1 MKRTVFTAVLI
12 LLILALFS
20 CASNG
25 AQEDAFVDPN
35 LANASSENASDEQFE
50 ELFGQYIET
59 AQGPSIRKVL
69 FHDDDENSVVDPE
82 IVETPEEELPEEIP
96 VEETLEPVVEEES
109 QVEEEVIEPEVEP
122 PLEDVIQVLEE
133 EEMQSIIVADEEPV
147 EEDFVETVTPI
158 EEENPIEVEI
168 LETHYM
174 VEEDILPPSPDV
186 EPTQTQEI
194 PVSVIESTVEEVVEQ
209 VPDTD
214 WVDVAAARHEE
225 TWSMTTLEKLRSR
238 HNAYWPYFFFGG
250 VSIVLLIV
258 LLFVHKSRK
267 RDREDNERY
276 RYNKQQE
283 SQQYDK
289 GESITANPGVVEGV
303 TDKKSTSEFET
314 VDPGDDEERKLN
326 LVSSTRYKVMDELAE
341 YIPVAQQISDRFN
354 ALSPQERT
362 EALLHAKE
370 LLV

>member
-35 LANASSENASDEQFE
+35 LANASSENASDEQFD

-69 FHDDDENSVVDPE
+69 FHDDDENSVVEPE
-82 IVETPEEELPEEIP
+82 IVETPEEEIP
-96 VEETLEPVVEEES
+96 VEEVLEPVVEEES

-122 PLEDVIQVLEE
+122 PLEDGIQVLEE
-133 EEMQSIIVADEEPV
+133 EEMQSIVVADEEPV

-174 VEEDILPPSPDV
+174 VEEDVLPPSPDV
-186 EPTQTQEI
+186 EPAKTQEI

-341 YIPVAQQISDRFN
+341 YIPVARQISDRFN

-362 EALLHAKE
+362 EALLQAKE